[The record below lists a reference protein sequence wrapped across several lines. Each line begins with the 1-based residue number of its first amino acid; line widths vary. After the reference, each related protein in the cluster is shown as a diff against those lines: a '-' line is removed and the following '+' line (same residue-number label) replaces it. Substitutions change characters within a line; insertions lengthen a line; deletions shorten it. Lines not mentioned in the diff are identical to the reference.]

1 VPDIPLPLPRPEL
14 PAVYA
19 TSSRKSGLP
28 GWAIT
33 MVAAIVVTLVIAS
46 VVQKFSSSEPAAK
59 AAPPIA
65 LSKRPVSAV
74 SKLQA
79 KAAPEPAR
87 EEPDTATAD
96 TANSAAPE
104 STPPAQSILPVAVN
118 EYPYARYVQ
127 VAALKVVEQNN
138 RPQVQYLVVNNAEME
153 LDNIALKIAVRSSN
167 AAQGAAPLFIVT
179 AWVPK
184 LAPHQSKEIR
194 TDLDTGL
201 HASQIPNPAN
211 LRTEVRVTSQQ

>member
-1 VPDIPLPLPRPEL
+1 
-14 PAVYA
+14 
-19 TSSRKSGLP
+19 
-28 GWAIT
+28 
-33 MVAAIVVTLVIAS
+33 
-46 VVQKFSSSEPAAK
+46 
-59 AAPPIA
+59 
-65 LSKRPVSAV
+65 
-74 SKLQA
+74 
-79 KAAPEPAR
+79 
-87 EEPDTATAD
+87 
-96 TANSAAPE
+96 
-104 STPPAQSILPVAVN
+104 
-118 EYPYARYVQ
+118 
-127 VAALKVVEQNN
+127 
-138 RPQVQYLVVNNAEME
+138 ME